1 MREGSVYC
9 IIFIILRLKEKL
21 KLMNTY
27 QKLTLLGASLLLIT
41 SCSNNEE
48 NATDKNLKKT
58 AMIEVDTTDVYTS
71 NDYDFVLPRPFALV
85 TSFEEAG
92 MDFVASRMNDPK
104 NIEKYTTDGK
114 QLLNFGVY
122 SSDLV
127 YSIINNQ
134 AQPSITNF
142 NAIKGLADKIG
153 MGSIFSE
160 EDLAKQIED
169 NISDREEMESLMIDV
184 YERSQEFLENND
196 MRILAAVQFSGAW
209 FEGMYL
215 ATFDV
220 DKKDKKKLSH
230 TIVDHMNLLK
240 QAIKGLESYKERGE
254 DTAEVLAQMK
264 ELQST
269 YKAFDSIK
277 NTKGFP
283 ELSPEEIKIVTAK
296 IHEIR
301 ELIIS

>member
-1 MREGSVYC
+1 
-9 IIFIILRLKEKL
+9 
-21 KLMNTY
+21 MNTY
-27 QKLTLLGASLLLIT
+27 QKLILVGTGLLLIT

-48 NATDKNLKKT
+48 NTKAPELKKT
-58 AMIEVDTTDVYTS
+58 AIIEVDTTDVYTS
-71 NDYDFVLPRPFALV
+71 DDYDFVLPRPFALV
-85 TSFEEAG
+85 SSFENAG
-92 MDFVASRMNDPK
+92 LDFVASRMNDPK
-104 NIEKYTTDGK
+104 NLEKYTTDGK

-127 YSIINNQ
+127 YSIISDQTQ
-134 AQPSITNF
+134 ASITNF
-142 NAIKGLADKIG
+142 NAIKNLADKIG
-153 MGSIFSE
+153 MGSIFNE

>member
-1 MREGSVYC
+1 
-9 IIFIILRLKEKL
+9 
-21 KLMNTY
+21 MNTY
-27 QKLTLLGASLLLIT
+27 QKLILVGTGLLLIT

-48 NATDKNLKKT
+48 NTKAPELKKT
-58 AMIEVDTTDVYTS
+58 AIIEVDTTDVYTS
-71 NDYDFVLPRPFALV
+71 DDYDFVLPRPFALV
-85 TSFEEAG
+85 SSFENAG
-92 MDFVASRMNDPK
+92 LDFVASRMNDPK

-127 YSIINNQ
+127 YSIISDQTQ
-134 AQPSITNF
+134 ASITNF
-142 NAIKGLADKIG
+142 NAIKNLADKIG
-153 MGSIFSE
+153 MGSIFNE

-277 NTKGFP
+277 NAKGFP

>member
-1 MREGSVYC
+1 
-9 IIFIILRLKEKL
+9 
-21 KLMNTY
+21 MNTY
-27 QKLTLLGASLLLIT
+27 QKLILVGTGLLLIT

-48 NATDKNLKKT
+48 NTKAPELKKT
-58 AMIEVDTTDVYTS
+58 AIIEVDTTDVYTS
-71 NDYDFVLPRPFALV
+71 DDYDFVLPRPFALV
-85 TSFEEAG
+85 SSFENAG
-92 MDFVASRMNDPK
+92 LDFVASRMNDPK
-104 NIEKYTTDGK
+104 NLEKYTTDGK

-127 YSIINNQ
+127 YSIISDQTQ
-134 AQPSITNF
+134 ASITNF
-142 NAIKGLADKIG
+142 NAIKNLADKIG
-153 MGSIFSE
+153 MGSIFNE

-277 NTKGFP
+277 NASGFP

>member
-1 MREGSVYC
+1 
-9 IIFIILRLKEKL
+9 
-21 KLMNTY
+21 MNTY
-27 QKLTLLGASLLLIT
+27 QKLILVGTGLLLIT

-48 NATDKNLKKT
+48 NTKAPELKKT
-58 AMIEVDTTDVYTS
+58 AIIEVDTTDVYTS
-71 NDYDFVLPRPFALV
+71 DDYDFVLPRPFALV
-85 TSFEEAG
+85 SSFENAG
-92 MDFVASRMNDPK
+92 LDFVASRMNTPK

-127 YSIINNQ
+127 YSIISDQTQ
-134 AQPSITNF
+134 ASITNF
-142 NAIKGLADKIG
+142 NAIKNLADKIG
-153 MGSIFSE
+153 MGSIFNE

-196 MRILAAVQFSGAW
+196 MRLLAAVQFSGAW

-277 NTKGFP
+277 NAKGLP

>member
-1 MREGSVYC
+1 
-9 IIFIILRLKEKL
+9 
-21 KLMNTY
+21 MNTY
-27 QKLTLLGASLLLIT
+27 QKLILVGTGLLLIT

-48 NATDKNLKKT
+48 NTKAPELKKT
-58 AMIEVDTTDVYTS
+58 AIIEVDTTDVYTS
-71 NDYDFVLPRPFALV
+71 DDYDFVLPRPFALV
-85 TSFEEAG
+85 SSFENAG
-92 MDFVASRMNDPK
+92 LDFVASRMNDPK

-127 YSIINNQ
+127 YSIISDQTQ
-134 AQPSITNF
+134 ASITNF
-142 NAIKGLADKIG
+142 NAIKNLADKIG
-153 MGSIFSE
+153 MGSIFNE

-169 NISDREEMESLMIDV
+169 NISNREEMESLMIDV

-220 DKKDKKKLSH
+220 DKKDKIKLSH

-277 NTKGFP
+277 NAKGFP

>member
-1 MREGSVYC
+1 
-9 IIFIILRLKEKL
+9 
-21 KLMNTY
+21 MNTY
-27 QKLTLLGASLLLIT
+27 QKLILVGTGLLLIT

-48 NATDKNLKKT
+48 NTKAPELKKT
-58 AMIEVDTTDVYTS
+58 AIIEVDTTDVYTS
-71 NDYDFVLPRPFALV
+71 DDYDFVLPRPFALV
-85 TSFEEAG
+85 SSENAG
-92 MDFVASRMNDPK
+92 LDFVASCMNDPK
-104 NIEKYTTDGK
+104 NLEKYTTDGK

-127 YSIINNQ
+127 YSIISDQTQ
-134 AQPSITNF
+134 ASITNF
-142 NAIKGLADKIG
+142 NAIKNLADKIG
-153 MGSIFSE
+153 MGSIFNE

>member
-1 MREGSVYC
+1 MD
-9 IIFIILRLKEKL
+9 
-21 KLMNTY
+21 TY
-27 QKLTLLGASLLLIT
+27 QKLILVGTGLLLIT
-41 SCSNNEE
+41 GCPNNDE
-48 NATDKNLKKT
+48 NTKAPELEKR
-58 AMIEVDTTDVYTS
+58 AIIEVDTTDVYTS
-71 NDYDFVLPRPFALV
+71 DDYDFFLPRPFALV
-85 TSFEEAG
+85 SSFENAG
-92 MDFVASRMNDPK
+92 LDFLASRMEDPK
-104 NIEKYTTDGK
+104 NLYKYTTDGK

-127 YSIINNQ
+127 YSMISDQTQ
-134 AQPSITNF
+134 ASITNY
-142 NAIKGLADKIG
+142 NALKNLAVKIG
-153 MGSIFSE
+153 MGSIFNE

-220 DKKDKKKLSH
+220 DKKVKEILSH
-230 TIVDHMNLLK
+230 TIVNHMNLLK
-240 QAIKGLESYKERGE
+240 QAIKGMESYKERDE
-254 DTAEVLAQMK
+254 DTAEVHAQMK

-277 NTKGFP
+277 NAKRFS
-283 ELSPEEIKIVTAK
+283 ELSPE
-296 IHEIR
+296 
-301 ELIIS
+301 

>member
-1 MREGSVYC
+1 
-9 IIFIILRLKEKL
+9 
-21 KLMNTY
+21 MNTY

-134 AQPSITNF
+134 AQSSITNF

-153 MGSIFSE
+153 MGSIFSKE
-160 EDLAKQIED
+160 ELALEIEK
-169 NISDREEMESLMIDV
+169 NIANRDEMESLLIDV
-184 YERSQEFLENND
+184 YERSQEYLENNE
-196 MRILAAVQFSGAW
+196 MRVLAAIQFSGAW

-215 ATFDV
+215 ATFDL
-220 DKKDKKKLSH
+220 DKKEKKKLSH
-230 TIVDHMNLLK
+230 TVVDHMSLLK
-240 QAIKGLESYKERGE
+240 HAIKGLEAYTDRGANIDE
-254 DTAEVLAQMK
+254 LLTEMK
-264 ELQST
+264 SLQNTYNELR
-269 YKAFDSIK
+269 SIK
-277 NTKGFP
+277 EAKGFP
-283 ELSPEEIKIVTAK
+283 ELTLEEIKVVATK
-296 IHEIR
+296 IHKIR
-301 ELIIS
+301 SLIIS